1 MSNRFAKVFVN
12 FLLAALLPLSAS
24 GQSNE
29 GALAG
34 SVTDPSGNAVVGAT
48 VMAANTA
55 TGQSLSVETGA
66 TGTYRFP
73 ALIVGNY
80 NVTATLQGFKSVQR
94 TNVAVQVQTTTTLD
108 IALPLGVTTE
118 TVQITA
124 NAPQLQTEAADVGTV
139 VTPRQVVDLPLST
152 NGSSIR
158 NSQDF
163 VFLAP
168 ATYGTGTNG
177 GTFEG
182 GVSGGQAF
190 GSEILYDGASLQVES
205 FGDGFA
211 NEILPSVEA
220 TGEFKV
226 LLAGV
231 PAQYG
236 RTSGGIQSYTS
247 KSGTNDFHGGVFELF
262 KNDDLDAN
270 TWFNNLSKSQSG
282 PSASNAVPSDKKN
295 EYGVLLGGPLWV
307 PKVYN
312 GRNKTF
318 FFFAWEQFKQVLG
331 DATLVSLPTPANLH
345 GDFSA
350 NLTTNQIGVNPCD
363 NTPIYQGQVF
373 DPTTTRT
380 VNGVQCR
387 TAYPGNIITTP
398 LSPVA
403 VAVTK
408 FIPQATNALSN
419 NYNYVE
425 TKPIIDT
432 TESIRIDHSFGDHDK
447 IFGSY
452 NVRQNAR
459 PGSTIPNLQLPVTP
473 YHNAQNLPTHLVRV
487 GYDHIFS
494 PNLLNHTLIA
504 FTRVYNHEGYNT
516 PSQGKDYAQLLGVPG
531 GSGPYFPGFNPN
543 EGSGQGQ
550 LVNFGDPLQPNNNGY
565 NSSISDNSYY
575 FGDNVS
581 WTKGRHNLSIG
592 GEFRYAFSISDF
604 VSQHNGTFN
613 FGREQ
618 TAATIATS
626 AASGNGFASMLLG
639 QVVNSTVKQNF
650 ISVHNVAIYDA
661 IYIQDEFKYSKS
673 VNLSLGLRYDV
684 DLPFKELH
692 NHGSQFSPT
701 AINTGAAGTGTPGA
715 LVFSGKGPGLDG
727 LSSRWSNVYFKNI
740 EPRIGITWVPPFL
753 NQKTVISATYNVLNA
768 PILQWQQIYG
778 GVPAGYSF
786 INQLNNGA
794 NPFGA
799 AELLDPGSPVTPG
812 IVYPGQYGVPPIPS
826 TPSFDRSQRNGNQ
839 VNYTKRDFGRPGLDM
854 TWSATLQQQL
864 GTDLIFTLGYLG
876 ERGVR
881 LGSNLLWLDDIN
893 PSQFAFG
900 ARLNDTFAGNGT
912 AVDGVAPPYAGFTGP
927 LGQALRPFPQY
938 GTATDGYSPINTGAY
953 GENHGQLTYNA
964 LTAKL
969 ERRFHDGLNLLASY
983 TWSKNL
989 TDTGNIIG
997 GSLGGSYTASIQNPF
1012 NLKAEKALSPE
1023 DIPQIFVMSYIYE
1036 LPFGNN
1042 KMFLNKGGVAN
1053 YVVGG
1058 WSFTGIQRYQTGQPL
1073 GFGCATSIPGFD
1085 NCIRWNLVPGQQ
1097 IESAARRNGTFN
1109 PGSASNNLWYN
1120 RAAFSDPNA
1129 NVSGTTPYQFGNKPA
1144 YQGNDRSH
1152 DYDEEDFGLLKR
1164 IPITER
1170 IGLQFRAEYFNA
1182 FNRHVFGGPNN
1193 NPNNAGFGTI
1203 GSLNNNPRQGQ
1214 LTLRVEF

>member
-1 MSNRFAKVFVN
+1 MNNRFAQFVFAIS
-12 FLLAALLPLSAS
+12 LAALFPLSTFA
-24 GQSNE
+24 QSNE

-34 SVTDPSGNAVVGAT
+34 TVTDPAGNVIVGAT
-48 VMAANTA
+48 VTAANEA
-55 TGQSLSVETGA
+55 NGQSA
-66 TGTYRFP
+66 TAGTTSAGTYRFP
-73 ALIVGNY
+73 SQIVGNY
-80 NVTATLQGFKSVQR
+80 NVTVAAPGFKSAQR
-94 TNVAVQVQTTTTLD
+94 TGVVIQLQTTTTLD
-108 IALPLGVTTE
+108 IGLEVGSTAE
-118 TVQITA
+118 TVQISA
-124 NAPQLQTEAADVGTV
+124 GAPQLQTEAADVGTV

-152 NGSSIR
+152 NGSSLR

-226 LLAGV
+226 LVAGI

-247 KSGTNDFHGGVFELF
+247 KSGTNQFHGGVFELF
-262 KNDDLDAN
+262 KNTALDAN
-270 TWFNNLSKSQSG
+270 TWFNNLSRAQNG
-282 PSASNAVPSDKKN
+282 PNASNATPSDKKN
-295 EYGVLLGGPLWV
+295 EYGVLLGGPLWI

-318 FFFAWEQFKQVLG
+318 FFFAWEQFKQTLG
-331 DATLVSLPTPANLH
+331 DSTLVSLPTPANLT

-350 NLTTNQIGVNPCD
+350 NLTSTVLGTNPCD
-363 NTPIYQGQVF
+363 GTPIFQGQIF
-373 DPTTTRT
+373 NPTTTRT

-387 TAYPGNIITTP
+387 TAYPRNIITTP

-408 FIPQATNALSN
+408 YIPQSSNALTN

-425 TKPIIDT
+425 TRPIIDT

-494 PNLLNHTLIA
+494 PNLLNHTLIG
-504 FTRVYNHEGYNT
+504 FTRVFNHEGYNT
-516 PSQGKDYAQLLGVPG
+516 PAQGKDYAQLLGVPG

-543 EGSGQGQ
+543 EGA

-618 TAATIATS
+618 TAATISTS
-626 AASGNGFASMLLG
+626 STSGNGFASMLLG

-650 ISVHNVAIYDA
+650 ITVNNVAIYDA
-661 IYIQDEFKYSKS
+661 LYVQDEFKYSKS
-673 VNLSLGLRYDV
+673 LNLSLGLRYDV

-692 NHGSQFSPT
+692 NHGSQFNPSV
-701 AINTGAAGTGTPGA
+701 INTGAAGTGTAGGLA
-715 LVFSGKGPGLDG
+715 FSGNGTGQDG
-727 LSSRWSNVYFKNI
+727 LSSRWSNVYYKNI
-740 EPRIGITWVPPFL
+740 EPRVGITWIPPFL
-753 NQKTVISATYNVLNA
+753 NEKTVFSATYNVLNA

-778 GVPAGYSF
+778 GVPAGYSV
-786 INQLNNGA
+786 IKQINNGA
-794 NPFGA
+794 NPFAA

-812 IVYPGQYGVPPIPS
+812 IIFPGQYGVPTIP
-826 TPSFDRSQRNGNQ
+826 TNPSFDRSQQNGNQ
-839 VNYTKRDFGRPGLDM
+839 VNYTKRDFGRPGLDQ

-876 ERGVR
+876 ERGIR

-893 PSQFAFG
+893 PSRFALG
-900 ARLNDTFAGNGT
+900 AHLNDTFSGSGAP
-912 AVDGVAPPYAGFTGP
+912 VDGVSPPYPGFTGP
-927 LGQALRPFPQY
+927 LAQALRPFPQY
-938 GTATDGYSPINTGAY
+938 GTANGAYSAINTGAY
-953 GENHGQLTYNA
+953 GENHGQLTYHA
-964 LTAKL
+964 MTAKL

-1012 NLKAEKALSPE
+1012 NLKAEKAVSPE
-1023 DIPQIFVMSYIYE
+1023 DVPQIFVVSYIYE
-1036 LPFGNN
+1036 LPFG
-1042 KMFLNKGGVAN
+1042 KDKPFLNQGNVMN
-1053 YVVGG
+1053 RIVGG
-1058 WSFTGIQRYQTGQPL
+1058 WSLTGIQRYQSGQPL
-1073 GFGCATSIPGFD
+1073 GFGCATGIPGFD
-1085 NCIRWNLVPGQQ
+1085 NCIRFNLVPGQPIQ
-1097 IESAARRNGTFN
+1097 SAARRNGSFN
-1109 PGSASNNLWYN
+1109 PGNSANNLWYN
-1120 RAAFSDPNA
+1120 PAAFRDPNA
-1129 NVSGTTPYQFGNKPA
+1129 NVSGNTPYSFGNKPS
-1144 YQGNDRSH
+1144 YQGNDRSFN
-1152 DYDEEDFGLLKR
+1152 YYEEDFGLLKR

-1170 IGLQFRAEYFNA
+1170 IGVQFRAEFFNA
-1182 FNRHVFGGPNN
+1182 FNRTVFGSPNN
-1193 NPNNAGFGTI
+1193 NPNNAGFGTV
-1203 GSLNNNPRQGQ
+1203 GGLNNSPRQGQ